1 MPAANVVRRLKN
13 DSLEVPALRIL
24 SSSVA
29 ETERVAFI
37 KSHIRAI
44 ELCGRRTIHHAWL
57 AGRELIYIKEQRA
70 DLRGRAWVAFIKKHF
85 NLGERQAYDIMRV
98 NRAFP
103 SLKAFPKGI
112 ESVRGAISHLQANQ
126 EVDEATKRADGRR
139 RESRIQMNCNQQL
152 ETVRSESSGEVEFY
166 RPSGALPTSARTRDQ
181 LRTAQQQLA
190 EIAASDAAAFA
201 KVRAVIQKQHARI
214 RSTAKRKASQKR

>member
-1 MPAANVVRRLKN
+1 MPTANVVRRAKS

-44 ELCGRRTIHHAWL
+44 EICGRRTIHHAWL

-85 NLGERQAYDIMRV
+85 DLGERQAYDIMRV

-126 EVDEATKRADGRR
+126 EVDEATKRADGRT
-139 RESRIQMNCNQQL
+139 RESRKQAVYASDHDN
-152 ETVRSESSGEVEFY
+152 ESSGSCGEVEVF
-166 RPSGALPTSARTRDQ
+166 RPSAALPTSARARDQ

-190 EIAASDAAAFA
+190 EIAASDAAAFK
-201 KVRAVIQKQHARI
+201 KVRAVIQQQHARI
-214 RSTAKRKASQKR
+214 QASAKRKTSKKR

>member
-1 MPAANVVRRLKN
+1 MPAANVVRRAKS
-13 DSLEVPALRIL
+13 DSLEVPALRLL

-57 AGRELIYIKEQRA
+57 AGRELIFIKEQRA

-85 NLGERQAYDIMRV
+85 DLGERQAYDIMRV

-126 EVDEATKRADGRR
+126 EVDEATKLADGRT
-139 RESRIQMNCNQQL
+139 RESRRQAGSAN
-152 ETVRSESSGEVEFY
+152 EHESKSSGSCSEAEFH
-166 RPSGALPTSARTRDQ
+166 RPSAALPTSIRTRDQ

-190 EIAASDAAAFA
+190 EIAASDAAAFRS
-201 KVRAVIQKQHARI
+201 VRTVIQKQHARI
-214 RSTAKRKASQKR
+214 RFSAKRKTSKKR